1 MLRFS
6 ILILSIFSLLYG
18 VYFLFFPYNF
28 VTLTNAEDTNI
39 AWLRNIGGAIT
50 GLLFFGLLFIFIEP
64 KKSIKLLKVIIITS
78 VLQTTA
84 LIYSRTFGE
93 FSANKMFIIDLTIY
107 SALIVTVYLIFISI
121 KFKKKFE

>member
-64 KKSIKLLKVIIITS
+64 NKSIKLLKVIIITS

>member
-28 VTLTNAEDTNI
+28 ATLTNAEDTNI

-64 KKSIKLLKVIIITS
+64 NKSIKLLKVIIITS

-121 KFKKKFE
+121 KFKKIFE